1 MLALAG
7 LTAII
12 LLLGSAAL
20 TAAQAAAFQITSS
33 RLTTLEREGF
43 RGAEALSRVRESE
56 NAVRASARMIARFFN
71 FTAFGIVV
79 ALGVDRWQTAGP
91 VIVLMFLG
99 IVTVHLVADVMP
111 HVLAGRSPVR
121 IALTSA
127 PFLLLLS
134 KWARPLTRPLEQ
146 VADDATTEE
155 GEPLS
160 TEHRELLEIQEI
172 GQAEGVIGTAESRLV
187 ERAFRLDELTAHDV
201 MVPRVDIFAWRD
213 DVLLEDIVPT
223 LPDVPYS
230 RVPVYH
236 GTIDNVTGIV
246 YVREAYERFVKGE
259 RAVALLD
266 LARSP
271 FFVPGAVSLTRLLQD
286 FRDRRVYMGVVADEF
301 GGTDGIVT
309 LQDVVKELVG
319 EFHDERDEQDG
330 KPLVVLS
337 SNSVETDATIDVRAL
352 NDSLNTDVPDE
363 ESRSLNGFILEEVGQ
378 VPKKGASFEA
388 KGVRV
393 EILDATP
400 THVVRARVT
409 RLPVPEHAD

>member
-1 MLALAG
+1 MLALAAAAAA
-7 LTAII
+7 T
-12 LLLGSAAL
+12 LLLCSAIL
-20 TAAQAAAFQITSS
+20 TAAQAAAFQITPS
-33 RLTTLEREGF
+33 RLRTLEREGF
-43 RGAEALSRVRESE
+43 RGASALAEVRESE
-56 NAVRASARMIARFFN
+56 VTVRASARMIARFFN
-71 FTAFGIVV
+71 FSAFGIAV
-79 ALGVDRWQTAGP
+79 ALGVDRGQTAGP
-91 VIVLMFLG
+91 VIVLMLLG
-99 IVTVHLVADVMP
+99 IVTVHLVADVVP
-111 HVLAGRSPVR
+111 HVFAARNPVR

-127 PFLLLLS
+127 PGLLLLAR
-134 KWARPLTRPLEQ
+134 WARPLTRPIVQ
-146 VADDATTEE
+146 VTEE
-155 GEPLS
+155 GAFEKGEQLS
-160 TEHRELLEIQEI
+160 TEHRELREIQEI
-172 GQAEGVIGTAESRLV
+172 GQEEGVIEAAESRLV

-213 DVLLEDIVPT
+213 DVVLEDIVPA

-246 YVREAYERFVKGE
+246 YVREAYERYVQGDRKASLG
-259 RAVALLD
+259 D

-271 FFVPGAVSLTRLLQD
+271 FFVPGAVSLTKLLQD
-286 FRDRRVYMGVVADEF
+286 FRDRRVHMGVVADEF

-319 EFHDERDEQDG
+319 EIHDEMDEPEE

-337 SNSVETDATIDVRAL
+337 PTSVETDATIDVRAL
-352 NDSLNTDVPDE
+352 NDTLRTEIPDE
-363 ESRSLNGFILEEVGQ
+363 ESRSLNGFILEEVGS
-378 VPKKGASFEA
+378 VPKKGASFDA

-409 RLPVPEHAD
+409 RMPEAEVTD

>member
-1 MLALAG
+1 MIALAAAAAA
-7 LTAII
+7 L
-12 LLLGSAAL
+12 LLLGSGIL
-20 TAAQAAAFQITSS
+20 TAAQAAAFQITPS
-33 RLTTLEREGF
+33 RLRTLEREGF
-43 RGAEALSRVRESE
+43 RGAGALARVRENE
-56 NAVRASARMIARFFN
+56 ITVRASARMIARFFN
-71 FTAFGIVV
+71 FSAFGIVV

-99 IVTVHLVADVMP
+99 IITVHLVADVAP
-111 HVLAGRSPVR
+111 HVIAAKSPVR
-121 IALTSA
+121 IALGSA
-127 PFLLLLS
+127 PALLLLAR
-134 KWARPLTRPLEQ
+134 WARPLTRPIEQ
-146 VADDATTEE
+146 VGESAVSDG
-155 GEPLS
+155 GEPLT

-172 GQAEGVIGTAESRLV
+172 GQEEGVIGAAESRLV

-201 MVPRVDIFAWRD
+201 MVPRVDIFAWSD
-213 DVLLEDIVPT
+213 DTLLDDIIST

-246 YVREAYERFVKGE
+246 YVREAYERYVKGDRTVPLAE
-259 RAVALLD
+259 

-271 FFVPGAVSLTRLLQD
+271 FFVPGALSLTKLLQD
-286 FRDRRVYMGVVADEF
+286 FRDRRVHVGVVADEF

-319 EFHDERDEQDG
+319 EIHDEMDQPEE
-330 KPLVVLS
+330 KPLVMLS
-337 SNSVETDATIDVRAL
+337 PSSIEADATIDLRAL
-352 NDSLNTDVPDE
+352 NERLHTELPEE

-393 EILDATP
+393 DILDSKP
-400 THVVRARVT
+400 TYVVRARVT
-409 RLPVPEHAD
+409 RLPEPEVAD